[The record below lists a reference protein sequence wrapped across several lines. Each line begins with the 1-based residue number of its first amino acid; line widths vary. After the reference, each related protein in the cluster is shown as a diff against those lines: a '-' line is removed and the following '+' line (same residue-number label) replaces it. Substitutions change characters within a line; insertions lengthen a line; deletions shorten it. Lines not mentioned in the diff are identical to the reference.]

1 MLGMQPCHS
10 TLHRARPCLSRS
22 THLVG
27 TAPLQK
33 GVVHTVAQHVSTCRR
48 QMRRLAL
55 ARAAKREVEE
65 DDEMPLQ
72 SATAPKPAV
81 PAEDELE
88 ASVSRTADSAG
99 LDGADSPASTSGAL
113 GLLSNP
119 AVVTSPYPI
128 PVLFFAPCS
137 GLCASILLKAAG
149 STGPPAST
157 RSMLGLLGRKVVVA
171 SLHVIVSYASLFR
184 SL

>member
-27 TAPLQK
+27 IAPLQK

-48 QMRRLAL
+48 QMRMLAL

-65 DDEMPLQ
+65 DDELPLQ

-81 PAEDELE
+81 PAEDEVE

-99 LDGADSPASTSGAL
+99 LDAADSTASTSGAL
-113 GLLSNP
+113 GLLFNP
-119 AVVTSPYPI
+119 AVVTSPYPF
-128 PVLFFAPCS
+128 LYF
-137 GLCASILLKAAG
+137 
-149 STGPPAST
+149 
-157 RSMLGLLGRKVVVA
+157 
-171 SLHVIVSYASLFR
+171 SLHHAVGYVLGSWQHWPACIHQGCVGLAW
-184 SL
+184 